1 MRQRPT
7 VLNAQELLGDF
18 FDLDRI
24 QEQNDG
30 HQVRW
35 EWPKE
40 IGSGYLTGINLRPG
54 LMLGVGNYRLVEDIV
69 VHYDFRYSP
78 ITLGFSLSGNIRH
91 TINHHCQSKNIWH
104 FRHGHCVMS
113 YLPECRG
120 ITRPATGAEVDCVYI
135 AIAPQLLKTFMDEE
149 QDRLPSNLRALG
161 DENNDKL
168 YCQAA
173 VMTPSIRGLI
183 DQIRNCPPDLPFKR
197 LYLES
202 KTSEV
207 IAQFMGQ
214 FVTGNGASSTATLRL
229 EDLKRI
235 RTARDILIDR
245 LDTPPSLFELAR
257 LVGINKNKLNRGF
270 RHLFGTSVFDYLRIQ
285 RLETARDL
293 LEKNHCNVTGAALE
307 VGYSQQSSFSKA
319 FKNYFGTNPTDHTR

>member
-1 MRQRPT
+1 
-7 VLNAQELLGDF
+7 
-18 FDLDRI
+18 
-24 QEQNDG
+24 
-30 HQVRW
+30 
-35 EWPKE
+35 
-40 IGSGYLTGINLRPG
+40 
-54 LMLGVGNYRLVEDIV
+54 
-69 VHYDFRYSP
+69 
-78 ITLGFSLSGNIRH
+78 
-91 TINHHCQSKNIWH
+91 
-104 FRHGHCVMS
+104 
-113 YLPECRG
+113 
-120 ITRPATGAEVDCVYI
+120 
-135 AIAPQLLKTFMDEE
+135 MDEE